1 MEVTINPINF
11 TDPFEIKRIF
21 RWREGDTSQRINPE
35 YDDVLAKIQAENE
48 ETPEPVYKE
57 FVEKTFIVWEMVE
70 ALAEYPYPDDWSG
83 DFKGPK
89 FFIFFFG
96 KPDPYLV
103 LGNISLVRAY
113 WTVFRNT
120 YTTFR

>member
-21 RWREGDTSQRINPE
+21 RYREGDPHSKINPE
-35 YDDVLAKIQAENE
+35 YDDILAKIQKENE
-48 ETPEPVYKE
+48 EESPVVYKE
-57 FVEKTFIVWEMVE
+57 FVEKTYIGWEMIE
-70 ALAEYPYPDDWSG
+70 SLSEYPYPDDWSG
-83 DFKGPK
+83 DFQGPK
-89 FFIFFFG
+89 FFIFFYG
-96 KPDPYLV
+96 KPEPYLV
-103 LGNISLVRAY
+103 LGNINLVRAY